1 MVNFLVPD
9 VKVMPSEVVLPN
21 FQRPRESGIQNVTG
35 DDTSDSSCDELLF
48 VTEHAVAIDTT
59 LPSATYLIALL
70 SFSLL
75 KPTHHFSKL
84 QIDIK
89 TGEIED

>member
-35 DDTSDSSCDELLF
+35 DETSDSSCDELLF
-48 VTEHAVAIDTT
+48 VTEHAVRPCLQRPT
-59 LPSATYLIALL
+59 LLL
-70 SFSLL
+70 CF
-75 KPTHHFSKL
+75 PFPF
-84 QIDIK
+84 
-89 TGEIED
+89 